1 MPRINLLPWREERRK
16 ERQQTFNLMAGFVI
30 GAGAIV
36 LLGIY
41 GLVSAEISN
50 QQARNAYLKD
60 QIAGLDKQIA
70 QIKNLQQTKQQ
81 LLARMKIIEQ
91 LQQSRPTEVHV
102 FDQLVK
108 TLPPGVYLTHVLQS
122 GDKLTLDG
130 IAESSAR
137 VSAYMRNIDNSMWM
151 GDPNLEVVQ
160 KDNSGKSQG
169 HFQKFTVTAKI
180 IDKAAESAKKSGK
193 RGN

>member
-16 ERQQTFNLMAGFVI
+16 ERQQTFNVMSALVV
-30 GAGAIV
+30 GAGALVV
-36 LLGIY
+36 LAMY
-41 GLVSAEISN
+41 GLASAEISN
-50 QQARNAYLKD
+50 QQARNSYLKD
-60 QIAGLDKQIA
+60 QIAGLDKQIS
-70 QIKNLQQTKQQ
+70 QIKDLQQTKQQ

-91 LQQSRPTEVHV
+91 LQESRPSEVHV

-108 TLPPGVYLTHVLQS
+108 TLPPGVYLTHITQR
-122 GDKLTLDG
+122 GDQLTLDG
-130 IAESSAR
+130 VAESSAR

-160 KDNSGKSQG
+160 KDNSSRSRG
-169 HFQKFTVTAKI
+169 HFQKFTVHAKV
-180 IDKAAESAKKSGK
+180 IDKAAENAKKSGK